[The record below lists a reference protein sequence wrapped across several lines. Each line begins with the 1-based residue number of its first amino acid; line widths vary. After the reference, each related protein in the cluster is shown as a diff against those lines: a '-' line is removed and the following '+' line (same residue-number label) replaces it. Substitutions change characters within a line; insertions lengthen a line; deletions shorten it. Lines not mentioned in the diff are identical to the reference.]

1 MKPLIRLFGL
11 LEKDQAKGGWSSL
24 FAVASTAF
32 HKGDSGAYV
41 VPYAKIG
48 NPTAAAKDPALAL
61 KLWKWTTEEFEKRG
75 LLVPI

>member
-1 MKPLIRLFGL
+1 M
-11 LEKDQAKGGWSSL
+11 

-32 HKGDSGAYV
+32 RRSDSGAYV

-48 NPTAAAKDPALAL
+48 NPSSAAKDPALAL
-61 KLWKWTTEEFEKRG
+61 KLWTWTTEEFEKRG